1 MRTIEKYKYERLKIP
16 ASVLPKILLFHFP
29 ENVDETR
36 NTVSSAPDDEG
47 MQGAPLLSQVVVV
60 AVQHQAVTVPPGDHD
75 DDDGGINDF
84 KEHVF
89 IVKVS
94 FFSLKFSSSWSSQ
107 TREREREKGSAR
119 ETGD

>member
-1 MRTIEKYKYERLKIP
+1 MRNIEKYKYGRLKIP

-75 DDDGGINDF
+75 DDDGGIDDDDY
-84 KEHVF
+84 
-89 IVKVS
+89 
-94 FFSLKFSSSWSSQ
+94 
-107 TREREREKGSAR
+107 
-119 ETGD
+119 GDYGIDDEDDELTCMGE